1 MFRFVSRTMVFIGLL
16 LFCNATTMATASY
29 SCPYC
34 HEISESCYS
43 DEIGAIYCKERLMT
57 YPKDQELEV
66 YHVKDGTLY
75 IAEGAFSENSYIKQ
89 VIIPDGVVKIE
100 KYAFECCFALERV
113 DLPRTLMIIDTSAF
127 NMCFNL
133 SEINMPQELYA
144 IGDGAF
150 SDCWKLKTLSLPESL
165 RFIGTEAFAVSGLEE
180 VYIHTIDLI
189 TGRWVFP
196 RKYDQDTLTL
206 HLPRV
211 IIEEDAGMI
220 DDLLEEIGSNPNAT
234 ILYDLP
240 SSYDIES

>member
-1 MFRFVSRTMVFIGLL
+1 MS
-16 LFCNATTMATASY
+16 
-29 SCPYC
+29 
-34 HEISESCYS
+34 
-43 DEIGAIYCKERLMT
+43 AI
-57 YPKDQELEV
+57 
-66 YHVKDGTLY
+66 
-75 IAEGAFSENSYIKQ
+75 
-89 VIIPDGVVKIE
+89 
-100 KYAFECCFALERV
+100 
-113 DLPRTLMIIDTSAF
+113 
-127 NMCFNL
+127 
-133 SEINMPQELYA
+133 
-144 IGDGAF
+144 
-150 SDCWKLKTLSLPESL
+150 LPESL

-180 VYIHTIDLI
+180 VYIHTIDLV